1 MRIDIR
7 TVPHHEQRYPSS
19 GDWFW
24 TTEKGTPC
32 PSGGEGCEV
41 LNICVSRMTDPRYE
55 FCLAMHELVEAML
68 CYFAGVS
75 QSVIDDFDIPHEV
88 AHARG
93 DAHYPCGCPRQLL
106 SAPGDDIH
114 APYRKQHRLADL
126 FDYGLA
132 AIMGLDRDDYDAQ
145 VDKPTP

>member
-7 TVPHHEQRYPSS
+7 TIAHADQRYLTS

-24 TTEKGTPC
+24 DENYT
-32 PSGGEGCEV
+32 
-41 LNICVSRMTDPRYE
+41 LHIRVSKMSNPRYE
-55 FCLAMHELVEAML
+55 FCLAIHELVEAML
-68 CYFAGVS
+68 CYYAGVS
-75 QSVIDDFDIPHEV
+75 QASVDNFDTPYEE

-93 DAHYPCGCPRQLL
+93 DAHYPCGCPRQPL
-106 SAPGDDIH
+106 SMPGDDIH
-114 APYRKQHRLADL
+114 APYRRQHQLADL

>member
-7 TVPHHEQRYPSS
+7 TIPHSEQRYPSA
-19 GDWFW
+19 GDWW
-24 TTEKGTPC
+24 WD
-32 PSGGEGCEV
+32 SAWLI
-41 LNICVSRMTDPRYE
+41 LNIRVSRMSNPRYE
-55 FCLAMHELVEAML
+55 FCLAVHELVEAML
-68 CYFAGVS
+68 CYFANVPSEAVDGF
-75 QSVIDDFDIPHEV
+75 DFAYEE

-93 DAHYPCGCPRQLL
+93 DSHYPCGCPRQQY
-106 SAPGDDIH
+106 SMPGDDVH
-114 APYRKQHRLADL
+114 SPYRREHRLADL